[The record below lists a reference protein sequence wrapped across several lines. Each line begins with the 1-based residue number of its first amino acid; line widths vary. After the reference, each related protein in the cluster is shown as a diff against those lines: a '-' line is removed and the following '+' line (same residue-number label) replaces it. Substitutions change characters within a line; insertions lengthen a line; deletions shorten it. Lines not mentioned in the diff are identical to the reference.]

1 MSRADEEQLVLDKI
15 ANSGK
20 TTFKRRMDRTEI
32 VFLPL
37 KTKIFARWDMHF
49 PGIWGT
55 VNNFIFSFETEDGKQ
70 SKSNGGKGNSNS
82 KFRNRKKYNS
92 SDEESEEAPK
102 VSRKKNSGSTSKSK

>member
-20 TTFKRRMDRTEI
+20 TTFKWRMDRTEI

-37 KTKIFARWDMHF
+37 KTKIFTSWDMHF
-49 PGIWGT
+49 PGI
-55 VNNFIFSFETEDGKQ
+55 NNFIFSFETEDGKQ

>member
-37 KTKIFARWDMHF
+37 KTKIFAR
-49 PGIWGT
+49 
-55 VNNFIFSFETEDGKQ
+55 
-70 SKSNGGKGNSNS
+70 
-82 KFRNRKKYNS
+82 
-92 SDEESEEAPK
+92 
-102 VSRKKNSGSTSKSK
+102 